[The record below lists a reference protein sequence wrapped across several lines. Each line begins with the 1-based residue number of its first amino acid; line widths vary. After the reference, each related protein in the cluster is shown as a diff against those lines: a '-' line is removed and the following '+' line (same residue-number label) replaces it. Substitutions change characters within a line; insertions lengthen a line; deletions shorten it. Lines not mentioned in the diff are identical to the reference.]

1 MLNRYT
7 GDILYQT
14 TVNGAPGG
22 GPALSSKRAYV
33 PMVTG
38 MILAYRL
45 EPITDAAKEL
55 GKINPHAAEMTEE
68 EKKEQAKKDEE
79 ERRENIRIR
88 QDYIPPLACSSTGR
102 VLVAPLVTNQN
113 RDEEFVTWVT
123 DRGYLYLGRIDRR
136 SAENFI
142 SKYRVQSKGTFSS
155 PPVYLP
161 PDPKVLGDS
170 GVIFASSSDG
180 YVYAMLERAGEI
192 QWRFSAGEAVLDS
205 PVLIED
211 RLFVTTE
218 LGGMFCLE
226 RQDGKANLVGPGRVA
241 LCRGGQAAGLR
252 V

>member
-1 MLNRYT
+1 MLATVNGSTLYVINRYT

-14 TVNGAPGG
+14 SVDGPGG
-22 GPALSSKRAYV
+22 RPAPSEKRAYV
-33 PMVTG
+33 PMITG
-38 MILAYRL
+38 MVLSYRL
-45 EPITDAAKEL
+45 EPLTDPAKEL
-55 GKINPHAAEMTEE
+55 NKNDPHAAEMTDE
-68 EKKEQAKKDEE
+68 EKQDAAKKAEE

-88 QDYIPPLACSSTGR
+88 QDYVPPLACSSAGR

-170 GVIFASSSDG
+170 GVIIASSSDG
-180 YVYAMLERAGEI
+180 YVYAVLERARRNSMEVLSRRSGP
-192 QWRFSAGEAVLDS
+192 RFARAD
-205 PVLIED
+205 
-211 RLFVTTE
+211 
-218 LGGMFCLE
+218 
-226 RQDGKANLVGPGRVA
+226 
-241 LCRGGQAAGLR
+241 
-252 V
+252 